1 VDDLTMQASSSRPT
15 PLPDLDAPELQ
26 EDEITQFREKQV
38 RFADL
43 VQATISEKQAD
54 QLDDKVIKVYT
65 NIGKMLSTYRSGKIP
80 KAFKIICM
88 MGNWQ

>member
-1 VDDLTMQASSSRPT
+1 M
-15 PLPDLDAPELQ
+15 PDLDAPELQ

-43 VQATISEKQAD
+43 VQATITEHQES
-54 QLDDKVIKVYT
+54 QLDEKVVKVYS

-80 KAFKIICM
+80 KAFKIIC
-88 MGNWQ
+88 

>member
-1 VDDLTMQASSSRPT
+1 MTTTSARPT

-43 VQATISEKQAD
+43 VNATITEQ
-54 QLDDKVIKVYT
+54 Q
-65 NIGKMLSTYRSGKIP
+65 
-80 KAFKIICM
+80 
-88 MGNWQ
+88 